1 MKEPTVMP
9 IVAHALAE
17 LCGLRPYL
25 MRVAAARMRD
35 RDAVEEVVQE
45 TLAAACAGAA
55 RFEGRSRLRTWVT
68 GILLHKVTD
77 AFRAGSREVAL
88 PEAPEGADA
97 DFDDAGAWRA
107 RFDPWTDPEHALDRK
122 RFRLALERAVAALP
136 AMQGRAFRLRELE
149 GLESP
154 QICAALDITEANLHV
169 LLHRARLG
177 LRRSLDRDWF
187 TRAA

>member
-1 MKEPTVMP
+1 MT
-9 IVAHALAE
+9 IATDAAQALAE

-25 MRVAAARMRD
+25 VRVAASRMRD

-45 TLAAACAGAA
+45 TLATACANAE

-77 AFRAGSREVAL
+77 AFRAASRQVHFAQL
-88 PEAPEGADA
+88 PESEEA
-97 DFDDAGAWRA
+97 DFDGAGAWRH
-107 RFDPWTDPEHALDRK
+107 RVDPWTDPAHTLDRK
-122 RFRLALERAVAALP
+122 RFREALERAVDALP
-136 AMQGRAFRLRELE
+136 AMQARAYRLRELE
-149 GLESP
+149 DRDPE
-154 QICAALDITEANLHV
+154 QVCAALGITEGNLHV

-187 TRAA
+187 GTPK